1 MGLELSGQGGKSSPR
16 LRHVEADDLPLRR
29 IPRGRGFSYHDADG
43 NRIADTATLERIRS
57 LVIPP
62 AYREVRIAASPRDHI
77 QAVGRDDAGRL
88 QYLYHPDWETVR
100 LAQKSDRLA
109 TLCAALPRLRRT
121 VDETLREDGLSRD
134 KVMAAVVLLIDRTHI
149 RIGSEAYV
157 HTGRS
162 RGATTLLKRHVRIV
176 GGCARLTFHGKR
188 RTPVACEIDA
198 PAFMGVLRQLRR
210 LPGRRLFQY
219 RDGGTIRRVHATD
232 VNDWIHDVVGAQVS
246 AKDFRTLA
254 ASAMAVELFAAMEP
268 EARERKRKSQ
278 IAGVMKQIAA
288 KLVNTPAVARA
299 SYVHPGVVEAFV
311 AGNLAERLAACRPAA
326 WLSRK
331 EAAVAELV
339 GA

>member
-1 MGLELSGQGGKSSPR
+1 MGPEGSGQNGKGSPR

-29 IPRGRGFSYHDADG
+29 VPRGRGFSYHDSEG
-43 NRIADTATLERIRS
+43 NRVADAATLERIRS

-62 AYREVRIAASPRDHI
+62 AYREVRIASSPRDHI

-88 QYLYHPDWETVR
+88 QYLYHPGWEAVR
-100 LAQKSDRLA
+100 LAQKTDRLA

-121 VDETLREDGLSRD
+121 VDETLRQEGLGRD

-157 HTGRS
+157 HAGRS
-162 RGATTLLKRHVRIV
+162 CGATTLLKRHVRIV

-188 RTPVACEIDA
+188 RTPIACEIDA
-198 PAFMGVLRQLRR
+198 PPFMDVLRQLRR

-219 RDGGTIRRVHATD
+219 RNGGTIRRVRSTD
-232 VNDWIHDVVGAQVS
+232 VNDWIHEVAGTRVS

-254 ASAMAVELFAAMEP
+254 ASAMAVELFAAMVPAE
-268 EARERKRKSQ
+268 RQRKRKSQ
-278 IAGVMKQIAA
+278 IAGVMKEISAMLA
-288 KLVNTPAVARA
+288 NTPAVARA
-299 SYVHPGVVEAFV
+299 SYVHPAVVEAFL
-311 AGNLAERLAACRPAA
+311 AGDLSERLAACKPAA

-331 EAAVAELV
+331 EAAVADLV

>member
-1 MGLELSGQGGKSSPR
+1 MGLELSGQGGKCGPR
-16 LRHVEADDLPLRR
+16 LRHVEADALPLRR
-29 IPRGRGFSYHDADG
+29 VPRGRGFSYHDAEG
-43 NRIADTATLERIRS
+43 NRIADAATLARIRS

-88 QYLYHPDWETVR
+88 QYLYHPDWEAVR
-100 LAQKSDRLA
+100 LAQKTDRLA
-109 TLCAALPRLRRT
+109 TLCAALPHLRRT
-121 VDETLREDGLSRD
+121 VDETLRQEGLGRD

-176 GGCARLTFHGKR
+176 DGCARLTFHGKR
-188 RTPVACEIDA
+188 RTPIACEIDA
-198 PAFMGVLRQLRR
+198 PAFLDVLRQLRR

-219 RDGGTIRRVHATD
+219 RDGGTVRRVHAAD
-232 VNDWIHDVVGAQVS
+232 VNDWIHGVAGARVS

-254 ASAMAVELFAAMEP
+254 ASAVAVELFAAMAP
-268 EARERKRKSQ
+268 DQRASNRKSQ
-278 IAGVMKQIAA
+278 IAGVMKEIAA
-288 KLVNTPAVARA
+288 MLVNTPAVARS
-299 SYVHPGVVEAFV
+299 SYVHPAVVDAFL
-311 AGNLAERLAACRPAA
+311 AGDLAERLAACRSAA
-326 WLSRK
+326 WLSRR

>member
-1 MGLELSGQGGKSSPR
+1 MGLELSGQGRKGGPR
-16 LRHVEADDLPLRR
+16 LRHVEADALPLRR
-29 IPRGRGFSYHDADG
+29 VPRGRGFSYHDAEG
-43 NRIADTATLERIRS
+43 NRVADAATLERIRA

-62 AYREVRIAASPRDHI
+62 AYREVRIADSPRDHI

-88 QYLYHPDWETVR
+88 QYLYHPDWEEVR
-100 LAQKSDRLA
+100 LAQKTDRLA
-109 TLCAALPRLRRT
+109 TLCSVLPRLRRT
-121 VDETLREDGLSRD
+121 VDETLRQEGLGRE

-162 RGATTLLKRHVRIV
+162 RGASTLLKRHVRIV
-176 GGCARLTFHGKR
+176 DGCARLTFHGKR

-198 PAFMGVLRQLRR
+198 PVFMDVLRQLRR

-219 RDGGTIRRVHATD
+219 REDGTVRRVHATD
-232 VNDWIHDVVGAQVS
+232 VNDWIHGVAGAQVS

-268 EARERKRKSQ
+268 EERERKRKSQ
-278 IAGVMKQIAA
+278 IAGVMKEIAA
-288 KLVNTPAVARA
+288 MLANTPAVARS
-299 SYVHPGVVEAFV
+299 SYVHPAVVEAFL
-311 AGNLAERLAACRPAA
+311 AGDLGDRLAACKPAA

-331 EAAVAELV
+331 EAAVADLV
-339 GA
+339 DA